1 MTDFQR
7 EREALGQWLSQLRRD
22 AALNG
27 KELAGRLGWHASKV
41 SRIELGK
48 QTASKDDVIAWA
60 RAVGKPEAAGELT
73 ARVTALETHYVSHR
87 RMLAQG
93 HTGLQRVWAAHEEST
108 SYLRVFEAALVPGL
122 LQTADY
128 ARYVFLAMAAL
139 KHLPDDTDMA
149 IAARMERQ
157 RVLYD
162 PGKRFHFVVTSGAL
176 RTRTCPAEVMRGQ
189 LDRLMVATTMERVR
203 LGIIP
208 DQAQLLLPPMHGFW
222 ILDDRLV
229 QTEVL
234 AADLNLTDES
244 EIRLHVEAFDRLAS
258 SAVYGGTARAVLARL
273 ALDLPESGLRDI
285 DSQ

>member
-1 MTDFQR
+1 VTDFQR
-7 EREALGQWLSQLRRD
+7 EREALGLWLSQLRRD

-27 KELAGRLGWHASKV
+27 KELAGRLGWHGSKV

-60 RAVGKPEAAGELT
+60 RVVGKPEAAGELT

-93 HTGLQRVWAAHEEST
+93 DAGLQRAWAAHEEST

-128 ARYVFLAMAAL
+128 ALYVFSAMAAL
-139 KHLPDDTDMA
+139 KQLPDDTDVA

-176 RTRTCPAEVMRGQ
+176 RARTCPAEVMRGQ

-208 DQAQLLLPPMHGFW
+208 DHAQLLLPPMHGFW

-229 QTEVL
+229 QTEVF

-258 SAVYGGTARAVLARL
+258 SAVYGGTARAVLALL
-273 ALDLPESGLRDI
+273 ALDLPKSGLRET

>member
-1 MTDFQR
+1 VTDFQR

-22 AALNG
+22 ANLNG
-27 KELAGRLGWHASKV
+27 KELASLLGWHASKV

-48 QTASKDDVIAWA
+48 QTATKDDVVAWA
-60 RAVGKPEAAGELT
+60 RAAGKPEAAGELT
-73 ARVTALETHYVSHR
+73 ARVTALETHYISHR

-93 HTGLQRVWAAHEEST
+93 HTGLQRAWAAQEAAT
-108 SYLRVFEAALVPGL
+108 TYLRVFEIALVPGL

-128 ARYVFLAMAAL
+128 AQHVFSAMATL
-139 KHLPDDTDMA
+139 KNLPDDTGTA
-149 IAARMERQ
+149 VAARMERQ

-162 PGKRFHFVVTSGAL
+162 PGKRFHFVITSGAL
-176 RTRTCPAEVMRGQ
+176 RARTCPAEVMQGQ
-189 LDRLMVATTMERVR
+189 LDRLIVATTMERVR

-208 DQAQLLLPPMHGFW
+208 DHAQLLVPPMHGFW

-229 QTEVL
+229 QAEVL

-244 EIRLHVEAFDRLAS
+244 EIRLHINAFDRLAS
-258 SAVYGGTARAVLARL
+258 TAVYGSAARALLAQM
-273 ALDLPESGLRDI
+273 ALDLADDESARP

>member
-1 MTDFQR
+1 VTDFQR

-22 AALNG
+22 AGLNG
-27 KELAGRLGWHASKV
+27 KQLAAQLKWHASKV

-48 QTASKDDVIAWA
+48 QTASKDDVRVWA
-60 RAVGKPEAAGELT
+60 RAVGRPEAVNELT

-87 RMLAQG
+87 RMLSQG
-93 HTGLQRVWAAHEEST
+93 HAALQRAWSAAEGDT
-108 SYLRVFEAALVPGL
+108 SFLRVFESALVPGL

-128 ARYVFLAMAAL
+128 ARHVFLRFADL
-139 KHLPDDTDMA
+139 KQLPNDADSA
-149 IAARMERQ
+149 VQARMERQ

-162 PGKRFHFVVTSGAL
+162 SSKRFHFVITAGAL
-176 RTRTCPAEVMRGQ
+176 RARPCPVAVMRGQ
-189 LDRLMVATTMERVR
+189 LDRLVTATALETVQ

-208 DQAQLLLPPMHGFW
+208 DHAELQLPPMHGFW

-229 QTEVL
+229 QAEVF

-244 EIRLHVEAFDRLAS
+244 EIRLHVEVFNRFAAS
-258 SAVYGGTARAVLARL
+258 AIYGPAARALLSRMV
-273 ALDLPESGLRDI
+273 LDLPGITPEAS

>member
-22 AALNG
+22 ASLNG
-27 KELAGRLGWHASKV
+27 KELAGRLGWQASKV

-60 RAVGKPEAAGELT
+60 RAVGQPEVANELT
-73 ARVTALETHYVSHR
+73 ARVTALEAHYVSHR

-93 HTGLQRVWAAHEEST
+93 HAGLQKAWAVQEEST
-108 SYLRVFEAALVPGL
+108 TCLRGVETALVPGL

-128 ARYVFLAMAAL
+128 ARHVFAAMAAL
-139 KHLPDDTDMA
+139 KKLPDDIDIA
-149 IAARMERQ
+149 VAARIERQ

-162 PGKRFHFVVTSGAL
+162 PRKRFHFVVTTGAL
-176 RTRTCPAEVMRGQ
+176 RARTCSAEVMRGQ

-208 DQAQLLLPPMHGFW
+208 DHAQLLVPPMHGFW
-222 ILDDRLV
+222 IFDDRLV
-229 QTEVL
+229 QVEVL

-244 EIRLHVEAFDRLAS
+244 EVRLHADAFDRLAS
-258 SAVYGGTARAVLARL
+258 SAVYGDAARAVLAQL
-273 ALDLPESGLRDI
+273 AIDLPTSELRKI
-285 DSQ
+285 NSQ

>member
-1 MTDFQR
+1 VTDFQR
-7 EREALGQWLSQLRRD
+7 EREALGQWLSQLRREAD
-22 AALNG
+22 LNG
-27 KELAGRLGWHASKV
+27 KELATRLGWPGSKV

-48 QTASKDDVIAWA
+48 QTASKDDVLAWA
-60 RAVGKPEAAGELT
+60 RAVGKAEAAGELT

-93 HTGLQRVWAAHEEST
+93 HAGLQRAWAAQEQATTH
-108 SYLRVFEAALVPGL
+108 LRVFEMALAPSL

-128 ARYVFLAMAAL
+128 ARHVFSAMAAL
-139 KHLPDDTDMA
+139 KNLPDDIDTA
-149 IAARMERQ
+149 IAARLERQ

-162 PGKRFHFVVTSGAL
+162 PAKRFHFVITTGAL
-176 RTRTCPAEVMRGQ
+176 RARTCPAEVMRGQ

-208 DQAQLLLPPMHGFW
+208 DHAQLLVPPMHGFW

-229 QTEVL
+229 QAEVL

-244 EIRLHVEAFDRLAS
+244 EVRLHIKAFDRLAS
-258 SAVYGGTARAVLARL
+258 TAVHGSAARTILTQLAIGL
-273 ALDLPESGLRDI
+273 ADDNG
-285 DSQ
+285 

>member
-7 EREALGQWLSQLRRD
+7 ERESLGQWLAQLRRD
-22 AALNG
+22 AGYNG
-27 KELAGRLGWHASKV
+27 KELAGRLDWHASKV

-48 QTASKDDVIAWA
+48 QTATKDDVAEWA
-60 RAVGKPEAAGELT
+60 RAVDRPEAAAELT
-73 ARVTALETHYVSHR
+73 ARVAALETHYISHR

-93 HTGLQRVWAAHEEST
+93 HTGLQRAWVSNEADTA
-108 SYLRVFEAALVPGL
+108 LIRAFEIALVPGL

-139 KHLPDDTDMA
+139 KQLPDDADNA
-149 IAARMERQ
+149 VAARMERQ

-162 PGKRFHFVVTSGAL
+162 PAKRFHFVLTTGAL
-176 RTRTCPAEVMRGQ
+176 RSRTCPPDVMRGQ
-189 LDRLMVATTMERVR
+189 LDRLMVTTTMDRLR

-208 DQAQLLLPPMHGFW
+208 DEAQLTIPPMHGFW

-229 QTEVL
+229 QTEVF

-244 EIRLHVEAFDRLAS
+244 EIRLHVEAFDRFAA
-258 SAVYGGTARAVLARL
+258 SAVYGAAARAILSRL
-273 ALDLPESGLRDI
+273 ALELPASNEAEI
-285 DSQ
+285 NSQ